1 MVIKGNFWIKSE
13 LLFFFV
19 WANETERFFISSY
32 TVRER
37 RMDMYTSSVLKQGD
51 IGISVNKMQAY
62 LNVFQER
69 GLIQT
74 RNLQDGVYGTRTM
87 QSVSEFQRFAGL
99 PVDGVIGNN
108 TWDAIVNKLRELG
121 VITNFPVASNRFY
134 LSSGDT
140 GIGVFKMQEYLN
152 EIAAANQCLRP
163 IPVDGMFGPRTT
175 TAVQMFQYLYD
186 LTIDGV
192 IGSKTWDAIVNE
204 RNSLGAAVPT
214 PQPR

>member
-1 MVIKGNFWIKSE
+1 MF
-13 LLFFFV
+13 
-19 WANETERFFISSY
+19 
-32 TVRER
+32 
-37 RMDMYTSSVLKQGD
+37 TSSVLKQGD

-62 LNVFQER
+62 LNLFQSR

-74 RNLQDGVYGTRTM
+74 RNLEDGVYGTRTM
-87 QSVSEFQRFAGL
+87 QAVSEFQRLVGL
-99 PVDGVIGNN
+99 PVDGIIGSN

-121 VITNFPVASNRFY
+121 VITNFPVVSNRFF
-134 LSSGDT
+134 LSSGDS

-152 EIAAANQCLRP
+152 EIAEGNACLRP

-204 RNSLGAAVPT
+204 RNMMGMNQ
-214 PQPR
+214 PQNG

>member
-74 RNLQDGVYGTRTM
+74 RNLR
-87 QSVSEFQRFAGL
+87 SE
-99 PVDGVIGNN
+99 
-108 TWDAIVNKLRELG
+108 
-121 VITNFPVASNRFY
+121 
-134 LSSGDT
+134 
-140 GIGVFKMQEYLN
+140 
-152 EIAAANQCLRP
+152 
-163 IPVDGMFGPRTT
+163 
-175 TAVQMFQYLYD
+175 
-186 LTIDGV
+186 
-192 IGSKTWDAIVNE
+192 E
-204 RNSLGAAVPT
+204 RRVGKEC
-214 PQPR
+214 

>member
-1 MVIKGNFWIKSE
+1 
-13 LLFFFV
+13 
-19 WANETERFFISSY
+19 
-32 TVRER
+32 
-37 RMDMYTSSVLKQGD
+37 MYTSSVLKQGD

-192 IGSKTWDAIVNE
+192 VGSKTWDAIVNE